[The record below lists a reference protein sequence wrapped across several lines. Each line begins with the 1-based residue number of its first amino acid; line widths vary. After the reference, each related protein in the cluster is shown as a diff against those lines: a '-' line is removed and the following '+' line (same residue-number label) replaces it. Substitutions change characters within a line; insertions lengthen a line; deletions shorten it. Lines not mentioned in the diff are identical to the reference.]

1 MDNCQKCDKDIY
13 ENGTEVFFTHTIYAD
28 DLETWINKV
37 AEESGQKV
45 DWHYYAGRAI
55 ILAMGDICKVKV
67 AICNNRKMHDEFYA
81 KAVRALGA
89 SFTEEFINYQ
99 IEDMWR
105 YNRQRHNL

>member
-1 MDNCQKCDKDIY
+1 MVFLQHIIGGTLSIMELPMDNCQKCDKDIY

-55 ILAMGDICKVKV
+55 I
-67 AICNNRKMHDEFYA
+67 
-81 KAVRALGA
+81 
-89 SFTEEFINYQ
+89 
-99 IEDMWR
+99 
-105 YNRQRHNL
+105 